1 MNRPGNRSW
10 EMGRLLAGALALCA
24 LAPVR
29 PSALGAQDPL
39 GIVRRAGTAYRNLTS
54 LQADFIQVIEDA
66 RLGDTLSSAGRLY
79 QSGQNNFAMRFTD
92 PPDEAIIID
101 GTYSWFYTPSTAPRQ
116 VIRMVAESDPVYGQ
130 NLLARVLDRP
140 NDRYETTWLRADTV
154 GGRRVSVVSIV
165 PRGTNLNFSRA
176 VLWLDQEDA
185 LPRRIEL
192 DEGPGTRRILTLS
205 KIRTNAPIAADIF
218 EFKVPRGV
226 RIVDQ

>member
-1 MNRPGNRSW
+1 MGLRGLPATALILCVLASLRPCVSF
-10 EMGRLLAGALALCA
+10 
-24 LAPVR
+24 
-29 PSALGAQDPL
+29 AQDPL
-39 GIVRRAGTAYRNLTS
+39 SIVRRAGTVYRNLTS
-54 LQADFIQVIEDA
+54 LQADFIQVIEDG
-66 RLGDTLSSAGRLY
+66 RLGDTLASAGRLY
-79 QSGQNNFAMRFTD
+79 QAGKNNFAMRFTD
-92 PPDEAIIID
+92 PPDEVIVID
-101 GTYSWFYTPSTAPRQ
+101 GRYSWFYTPSTAPRQ
-116 VIRMVAESDPVYGQ
+116 VIRMEAESDPVYGQ
-130 NLLARVLDRP
+130 NLLARILDRP

-154 GGRRVSVVSIV
+154 GGRRVSVVAIV

-205 KIRTNAPIAADIF
+205 KIRTNTPIAAGIF